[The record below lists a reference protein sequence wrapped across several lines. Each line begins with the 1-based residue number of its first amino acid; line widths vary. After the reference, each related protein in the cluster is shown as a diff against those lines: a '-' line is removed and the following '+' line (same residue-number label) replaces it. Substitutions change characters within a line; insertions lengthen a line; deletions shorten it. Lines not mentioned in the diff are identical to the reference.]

1 MAGICYNILWN
12 AQRVPGGGVP
22 ARGAIGK
29 EEYGLASDPYSSLI
43 LLIVFFVCGALLRAA
58 EAAAQR
64 VDETALAKG
73 SPAARFVADCENR
86 FGGPDAAFGL
96 LGLGACAC
104 AFAWLGAP
112 LEGWMRGAVP
122 SAFWRTLLSGAA
134 LWLLTGILYTAVCAL
149 LPAYVAAR
157 DPERT
162 LSRTLRPAR
171 LILGVLRPVLMLSKA
186 LATLILKPFGIPAT
200 ALGERITKQEIRM
213 MVDIGEEKGEIEA
226 DEKQMI
232 DNVFEFNNMTAEEC
246 MVHRKD
252 VTAIDVE
259 DDPATILQTIQDS
272 GLSRFPVYEEDVDNI
287 LGILTSR
294 DYLLNDCFERGKTLR
309 ELIRPAYFVPESLR
323 ADLLFSEMQKRKQHM
338 AIVVDEYGGTSGLVT
353 LEDLLEEIV
362 GNIYDEFDPQ
372 ADEDV
377 IPLSENRFRVSGS
390 ARLDALSERLG
401 VELDE
406 DEDCDTLGGL
416 VFSQLAE
423 IPSDGERPVVTCMG
437 LRIAVEQ
444 ISDRRVEWAI
454 VEKLAPAEESGV
466 EGTEAVPAK

>member
-1 MAGICYNILWN
+1 MA
-12 AQRVPGGGVP
+12 P
-22 ARGAIGK
+22 
-29 EEYGLASDPYSSLI
+29 DPFSSLI
-43 LLIVFFVCGALLRAA
+43 LLLLFMFAGAYLRAA
-58 EAAAQR
+58 EAAAR
-64 VDETALAKG
+64 LIDETALAKD
-73 SPAARFVADCENR
+73 SPAARFVSACDDR
-86 FGGPDAAFGL
+86 FGAPSAAFGL
-96 LGLGACAC
+96 MMLAACAC
-104 AFAWLGAP
+104 AFSAFFAP
-112 LEGWMRGAVP
+112 LAQWLDGLFHAQLLA
-122 SAFWRTLLSGAA
+122 SLLSGVL
-134 LWLLTGILYTAVCAL
+134 LWLLTALLYISVCAL
-149 LPAYVAAR
+149 LPTYVAAHA
-157 DPERT
+157 PEKTFART
-162 LSRTLRPAR
+162 LGLAMF
-171 LILGVLRPVLMLSKA
+171 LLA
-186 LATLILKPFGIPAT
+186 LFKPLLLFAKGLASLILKPFHVPVR

-232 DNVFEFNNMTAEEC
+232 ENVFEFNNMTAVEC

-259 DDPATILQTIQDS
+259 DDPAAILQTIQDS

-338 AIVVDEYGGTSGLVT
+338 AIVVDEYGGTSGIVT

-372 ADEDV
+372 ADEDI
-377 IPLSENRFRVSGS
+377 IPLSDTRLRVSGS
-390 ARLDALSERLG
+390 ARLDALGEKLG
-401 VELDE
+401 MDLGE

-416 VFSQLAE
+416 VFSQLSE
-423 IPSDGERPVVTCMG
+423 IPSDGERPVVTCRG

-444 ISDRRVEWAI
+444 LTDRRVEWAI
-454 VEKLAPAEESGV
+454 VEKLPPENEPGAEGAQ
-466 EGTEAVPAK
+466 TVPAK

>member
-1 MAGICYNILWN
+1 MA
-12 AQRVPGGGVP
+12 P
-22 ARGAIGK
+22 
-29 EEYGLASDPYSSLI
+29 DPFSSLI
-43 LLIVFFVCGALLRAA
+43 LIILFMFAGAYLRAA
-58 EAAAQR
+58 EAAAR
-64 VDETALAKG
+64 LIDETALAKD
-73 SPAARFVADCENR
+73 SPAARFVSACDDR
-86 FGGPDAAFGL
+86 FGAPSAAFGL
-96 LGLGACAC
+96 MMLAACAC
-104 AFAWLGAP
+104 AFSAFFAP
-112 LEGWMRGAVP
+112 LAQWLDGLFHAQLLA
-122 SAFWRTLLSGAA
+122 SLLSGVL
-134 LWLLTGILYTAVCAL
+134 LWLLTALLYISVCAL
-149 LPAYVAAR
+149 LPTYVAAHA
-157 DPERT
+157 PEKTFART
-162 LSRTLRPAR
+162 LGLAMFLLTLFKPLLLFAK
-171 LILGVLRPVLMLSKA
+171 G
-186 LATLILKPFGIPAT
+186 LASLILKPFHVPVR

-232 DNVFEFNNMTAEEC
+232 ENVFEFNNMTAVEC

-259 DDPATILQTIQDS
+259 DDPAAILQTIQDS

-338 AIVVDEYGGTSGLVT
+338 AIVVDEYGGTSGIVT

-372 ADEDV
+372 ADEDI
-377 IPLSENRFRVSGS
+377 IPLSDTRLRVSGS
-390 ARLDALSERLG
+390 ARLDALGEKLG
-401 VELDE
+401 MDLGE

-416 VFSQLAE
+416 VFSQLSE
-423 IPSDGERPVVTCMG
+423 IPSDGERPVVTCRG

-444 ISDRRVEWAI
+444 LTDRRVEWAI
-454 VEKLAPAEESGV
+454 VEKLPPENEPGAEGAQ
-466 EGTEAVPAK
+466 TVPAK

>member
-1 MAGICYNILWN
+1 M
-12 AQRVPGGGVP
+12 
-22 ARGAIGK
+22 
-29 EEYGLASDPYSSLI
+29 ASDPYSSLI
-43 LLIVFFVCGALLRAA
+43 FLIVFFVCGALLRAA

-64 VDETALAKG
+64 VDETALDKDG
-73 SPAARFVADCENR
+73 PQARFVAACENR

-104 AFAWLGAP
+104 VFSWLGAP
-112 LEGWMRGAVP
+112 LQGWMRGAIP
-122 SAFWRTLLSGAA
+122 SAFLRTLLSGAA
-134 LWLLTGILYTAVCAL
+134 LWLLTGVLYTAVCAL

-157 DPERT
+157 DPEGT
-162 LSRTLRPAR
+162 LARTLRPAR
-171 LILGVLRPVLMLSKA
+171 LILGALRPLLLLSKA

-200 ALGERITKQEIRM
+200 ALSERVTKQEIRM

-390 ARLDALSERLG
+390 ARLDVLSERLG

-454 VEKLAPAEESGV
+454 VEKLAPADAPGA
-466 EGTEAVPAK
+466 EGMEAVPAK

>member
-1 MAGICYNILWN
+1 M
-12 AQRVPGGGVP
+12 
-22 ARGAIGK
+22 
-29 EEYGLASDPYSSLI
+29 ASDPFSSLV
-43 LLIVFFVCGALLRAA
+43 LLIFFMFAGAYLRAA
-58 EAAAQR
+58 EAAAR
-64 VDETALAKG
+64 LVDETAFPKD
-73 SPAARFVADCENR
+73 SPAARFVSACDNR
-86 FGGPDAAFGL
+86 FGAPERRLRPFVAGRLRLRLLRLFRAARPVAG
-96 LGLGACAC
+96 
-104 AFAWLGAP
+104 
-112 LEGWMRGAVP
+112 RRVP
-122 SAFWRTLLSGAA
+122 CGVFRRAA
-134 LWLLTGILYTAVCAL
+134 LGRASVAGDRRLYIAVCAL

-157 DPERT
+157 APEK
-162 LSRTLRPAR
+162 TLRAHAGAGRTSCFRWPSPSCCFAK
-171 LILGVLRPVLMLSKA
+171 G
-186 LATLILKPFGIPAT
+186 LATLHPQALRHVPVT
-200 ALGERITKQEIRM
+200 ALGERVTNQEIRM

-232 DNVFEFNNMTAEEC
+232 ENVFEFNNMTAEEC

-259 DDPATILQTIQDS
+259 DDPAAILQTIQDS

-338 AIVVDEYGGTSGLVT
+338 AIVVDEYGGTSGIVT

-372 ADEDV
+372 ADEDI
-377 IPLSENRFRVSGS
+377 IPLSDTRLRVSGS
-390 ARLDALSERLG
+390 ARLDALGESWAW
-401 VELDE
+401 
-406 DEDCDTLGGL
+406 
-416 VFSQLAE
+416 SLARTRTATRSAAWCFPSFPE
-423 IPSDGERPVVTCMG
+423 IPSDGERPVVTCRG

-454 VEKLAPAEESGV
+454 VEKLPPEDNAGA
-466 EGTEAVPAK
+466 EGTENAPAK